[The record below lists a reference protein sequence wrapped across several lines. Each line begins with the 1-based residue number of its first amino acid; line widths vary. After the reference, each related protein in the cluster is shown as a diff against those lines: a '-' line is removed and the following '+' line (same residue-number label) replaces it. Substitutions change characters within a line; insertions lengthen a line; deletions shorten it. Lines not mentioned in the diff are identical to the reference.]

1 MKDKLSNKHLHSS
14 YTLALYICYT
24 QVHAKVVVLYYPK
37 SLTTTQ
43 LLAKLNPFQF
53 I

>member
-1 MKDKLSNKHLHSS
+1 MKDRLSNNHLHSS

-24 QVHAKVVVLYYPK
+24 QVYAKIVVLRYPK
-37 SLTTTQ
+37 SVTTTQ